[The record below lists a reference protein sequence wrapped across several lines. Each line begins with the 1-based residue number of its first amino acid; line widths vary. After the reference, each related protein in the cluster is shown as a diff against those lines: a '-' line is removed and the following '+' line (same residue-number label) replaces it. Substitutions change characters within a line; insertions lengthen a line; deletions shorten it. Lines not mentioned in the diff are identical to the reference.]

1 MASSKPLLKVKLD
14 ASGRIQPSPATIL
27 SRALSPAAWKLL
39 QLIVTEAEQGGAA
52 IYLVGGFVR
61 DLLLG
66 LPSLDLDLVLEGDAI
81 RLGRTLCKRY
91 GGRLVSHAPFGTAI
105 WWLPA
110 DGAALLRRLGYAA
123 PKSGRVQPLPEFIDL
138 ISARSENYVRP
149 AALPA
154 VQLADITADQVRR
167 DFTIN
172 TLALRLD
179 GREAGRLLDPWQG
192 LPDLKAG
199 ILRTLHPR
207 SFSDDPTRILRILRF
222 AGRLRFKVEAKTQQ
236 QLKASLPGLAL
247 VSGERLRNELD
258 LVLVEKQRIKILQ
271 SMQRLAVL
279 RHIHPKLRFPAPAA
293 GLLNRAGF
301 KPVPDHWDL
310 QGATVV
316 ELGYVFWFMQ
326 LAPNQVADLCERLR
340 FNVNLKAA
348 TLSAARLRAAQARIH
363 GLSPSRLVA
372 HLEKEPPLA
381 IYALY
386 LANKNAPIGRLLE
399 NYAKKWRHVHPLT
412 DGNLLR
418 KKGLHPGPA
427 YKLILSRLRAARL
440 DGEVRTAKQE
450 SVLLE
455 KLLDEHR

>member
-14 ASGRIQPSPATIL
+14 TSGRTQPSLAAIL

-66 LPSLDLDLVLEGDAI
+66 VPSLDLDLVFEGDAI

-91 GGRLVSHAPFGTAI
+91 GGRLVSHAPFGTAV

-110 DGAALLRRLGYAA
+110 DSTVLLRRLGSARGA
-123 PKSGRVQPLPEFIDL
+123 GRIQPLPEFIDL
-138 ISARSENYVRP
+138 ISARSESYVRP

-154 VQLADITADQVRR
+154 VQLADITADQYRR

-179 GREAGRLLDPWQG
+179 SSEAGRLLDPWQA

-222 AGRLRFKVEAKTQQ
+222 VGRLRFKVEAKTQQ

-301 KPVPDHWDL
+301 KPAPDHWDL
-310 QGATVV
+310 QGATVA

-348 TLSAARLRAAQARIH
+348 TLSAARLRAAQARIR

-399 NYAKKWRHVHPLT
+399 SYAKKWRHVHPLT